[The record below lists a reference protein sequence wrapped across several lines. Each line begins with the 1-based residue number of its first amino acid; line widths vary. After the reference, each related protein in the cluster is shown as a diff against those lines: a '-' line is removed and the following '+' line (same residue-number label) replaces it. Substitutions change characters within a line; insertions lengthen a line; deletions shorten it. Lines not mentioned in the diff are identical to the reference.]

1 MVKIIEYTNINDRLM
16 QMKDISAKKCI
27 EGKDTPL
34 PPPYNRRVPGRTEAI
49 ALREAKAALVSAGI
63 WHRRLEGIGK
73 IVSGASGCVMTASDM
88 KGMPDLLACKNGR
101 LIAIEVKAPGGRISS
116 HQWATLTSLANAGAM
131 VCVCVDTALL
141 YAYLVHGECK
151 ASLGN
156 GIDLL

>member
-1 MVKIIEYTNINDRLM
+1 MVKIIEYTNIADRLT
-16 QMKDISAKKCI
+16 QMKNISAKKCT
-27 EGKDTPL
+27 EGKDRPL
-34 PPPYNRRVPGRTEAI
+34 PAPYNRRQAGRTEADVLKECKAI
-49 ALREAKAALVSAGI
+49 LRTLGI

-73 IVSGASGCVMTASDM
+73 IVSGASGSVMTASDM

-101 LIAIEVKAPGGRISS
+101 LIAIEVKAPGGLISS

>member
-1 MVKIIEYTNINDRLM
+1 MAKIIEYTDINSRLAD
-16 QMKDISAKKCI
+16 MKRVSKKCI
-27 EGKDTPL
+27 EGKDRPL

-49 ALREAKAALVSAGI
+49 ALREAKAALVSAGV

-88 KGMPDLLACKNGR
+88 KGMPDLLACKEGR

-116 HQWATLTSLANAGAM
+116 HQWATLVSLAKAGSM
-131 VCVCVDTALL
+131 VCVCVDTSLL